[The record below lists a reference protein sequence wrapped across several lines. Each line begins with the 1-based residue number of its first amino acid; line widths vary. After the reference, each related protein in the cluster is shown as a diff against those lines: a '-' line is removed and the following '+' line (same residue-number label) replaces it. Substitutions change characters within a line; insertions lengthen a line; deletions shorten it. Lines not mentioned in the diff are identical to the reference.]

1 MEEIRKSI
9 DPKLNQRSLQEEKE
23 NLLEKQV
30 KRVCTPQ
37 ENKRK
42 REQSTFQQQPL
53 KKVRIEEHVMI
64 DEMDT
69 PIEEE
74 EEEELNHQFIQ
85 FLHEPKSLADRM
97 CLFTSMIE
105 QFHFFD
111 FISKKLKNLTNFNF
125 LKNEISANKIR
136 LEYVNES
143 DFIRIFSV
151 KYSQYSLEKPIH
163 LYISNLIYNQIR
175 DPKVKNGGD
184 LLKKALI
191 VFYQEWKEERSIFS
205 GFIHDLLLEDD
216 ELFEEFCL
224 KIQQNLE
231 NGKIS
236 QMMKQIGVFFKLHE
250 GNASDQLN
258 NFLKLGFKSP
268 FIDAL

>member
-1 MEEIRKSI
+1 MMEEITKNLH
-9 DPKLNQRSLQEEKE
+9 PKLNQRRLQEKE
-23 NLLEKQV
+23 NLGKQV

-42 REQSTFQQQPL
+42 REQSNFQQQPL

-74 EEEELNHQFIQ
+74 LEEEELNHQFIQ

-97 CLFTSMIE
+97 CLITSMTE

-143 DFIRIFSV
+143 DFIRIFSA

-163 LYISNLIYNQIR
+163 IYISNLIYHNK
-175 DPKVKNGGD
+175 DPSTKNGGD

-216 ELFEEFCL
+216 KLFEGFCL

-250 GNASDQLN
+250 GNASEQLN

-268 FIDAL
+268 SIDAL